1 MYGVFRVCTGPTAK
15 TSPRETSLAGV
26 SRRPKQLCPC
36 QSCPLRNFFSARAVS
51 LLFCLTAWRI
61 LDQAPL
67 GQKTTHSRL
76 SSGMQVA
83 SRELL
88 ESAAEFLWSE
98 ELQDRFDAFA
108 AAHSALFVGASP
120 DGEQRLEWQG
130 VYESFRGL
138 FEAELEGFLGRN
150 LVTMEDFVLACQD
163 ALDNSDWIHGKGLVE
178 VVLAA
183 SEYKFFINMMIGA
196 AEEAAQ
202 LVLPDEAWAGGVG
215 DGPGLVDEDAA
226 DGRVTPPTSGV
237 AGTDDMD
244 AFT

>member
-1 MYGVFRVCTGPTAK
+1 MFHYASVFA
-15 TSPRETSLAGV
+15 
-26 SRRPKQLCPC
+26 RPPIS
-36 QSCPLRNFFSARAVS
+36 SCVF
-51 LLFCLTAWRI
+51 
-61 LDQAPL
+61 DMQA
-67 GQKTTHSRL
+67 S
-76 SSGMQVA
+76 

-108 AAHSALFVGASP
+108 GAHSALFVGASP

-130 VYESFRGL
+130 VYETFRAL

-150 LVTMEDFVLACQD
+150 LVTMEDFVAACQD
-163 ALDNSDWIHGKGLVE
+163 ALDNSDWTHGKGCVE

-183 SEYKFFINMMIGA
+183 SEYKFFLNMMIDA
-196 AEEAAQ
+196 AAEAAQ
-202 LVLPDEAWAGGVG
+202 LVLPDEAWTGGEG

-226 DGRVTPPTSGV
+226 EGGATAPTSVHGADV
-237 AGTDDMD
+237 DDMD